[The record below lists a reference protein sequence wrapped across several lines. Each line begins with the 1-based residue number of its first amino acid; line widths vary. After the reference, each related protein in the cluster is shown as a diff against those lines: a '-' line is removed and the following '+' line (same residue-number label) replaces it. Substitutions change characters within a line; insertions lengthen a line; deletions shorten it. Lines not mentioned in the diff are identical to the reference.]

1 MEYQDWFYSNQC
13 GYFVL
18 NKSQNKTDSAGRCC
32 CFLEVEPWNAWGLE
46 KLEKAMELTLC
57 NCSQKKLILATSL
70 FQILVTRSM
79 RQYISIVLTNEF
91 LNLPCGSANKL
102 VYTPLVIANYNS
114 SQRHK
119 KKYKCLRWYWE
130 HKPVIQAIAVMKL
143 GNFYELKAS

>member
-1 MEYQDWFYSNQC
+1 
-13 GYFVL
+13 
-18 NKSQNKTDSAGRCC
+18 
-32 CFLEVEPWNAWGLE
+32 
-46 KLEKAMELTLC
+46 MELTLC

-70 FQILVTRSM
+70 FQILVTRSI

-119 KKYKCLRWYWE
+119 KNIYKCLRWYWE

-143 GNFYELKAS
+143 DNFYELKASQINIENHRQEGLIVCQNKHTKGTQPMLTLKLIALFFNLFKCK